1 MTKRTKAYTKKDLE
15 DVLDNPDWT
24 KEDIARAKPF
34 AAMFPKLAVSYRRA
48 RGPQKSP
55 TKVAISLRLDRRIID
70 HFRAMGS
77 GWQTRI
83 NDVLLEAIGK
93 R

>member
-1 MTKRTKAYTKKDLE
+1 MTKRTKAYTKKHLE
-15 DVLDNPDWT
+15 EVLDNPEWT
-24 KEDIARAKPF
+24 KDDIAKAKPF
-34 AAMFPKLAVSYRRA
+34 AEMFPELAASYRRA

-55 TKVAISLRLDRRIID
+55 TKAAVSLRLDRRIID
-70 HFRAMGS
+70 HFRATGS